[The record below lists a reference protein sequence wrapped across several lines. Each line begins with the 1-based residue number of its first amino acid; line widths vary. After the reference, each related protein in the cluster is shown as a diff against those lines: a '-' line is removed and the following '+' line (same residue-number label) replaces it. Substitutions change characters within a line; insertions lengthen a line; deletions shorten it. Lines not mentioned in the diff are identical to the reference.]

1 MKKLNTSAFAIGASL
16 VTGLASTAVIADNN
30 PFALTELSSG
40 YMNLAEADT
49 DQGDNKKMKDGAC
62 GEGKCGGKM
71 AVPAA
76 EDKAQEGKCANKK
89 MATDKNTEGKCGDKK

>member
-1 MKKLNTSAFAIGASL
+1 MKKINTAAFAVGASL
-16 VTGLASTAVIADNN
+16 VTGLASTAAIADNN

-49 DQGDNKKMKDGAC
+49 DQDGNKKMKDGSC

-71 AVPAA
+71 AAPA

-89 MATDKNTEGKCGDKK
+89 MATDKNAEGKCGDKK